1 MIVYFN
7 FFSLFFIQCG
17 DTIFQLAY
25 KDIVSVDVTKKKNEV
40 AITFKRGDKYFWVIC
55 LKLKGIKGETPLS
68 RHRKITV
75 SLVIDIVCLIVVQH
89 CAELV
94 VYRMHAY

>member
-1 MIVYFN
+1 M
-7 FFSLFFIQCG
+7 
-17 DTIFQLAY
+17 
-25 KDIVSVDVTKKKNEV
+25 DVTKKKNEV